1 MLHEA
6 GGTLLTLGTF
16 ACRDNAE
23 ALTDMLG
30 TKDVWF
36 WSSQQA
42 EKQEFVQWAG
52 RVLEHRCVQSTDTCL
67 KAADGCLL
75 PGLGGHHSFMSHRGL
90 QLYMFTDLPGLLVL
104 MILAPWGHYAQEVC
118 H

>member
-30 TKDVWF
+30 AKDVWF
-36 WSSQQA
+36 WSTQQA
-42 EKQEFVQWAG
+42 EKQQFVQWAG
-52 RVLEHRCVQSTDTCL
+52 RVLEHRCVQSTDTCF

-75 PGLGGHHSFMSHRGL
+75 PGLGGHLLHVPQRIAAIHVHRPTRIVGPHDFGT
-90 QLYMFTDLPGLLVL
+90 M
-104 MILAPWGHYAQEVC
+104 GHYAQEVC